1 MPKKPEP
8 LLPILRSNKV
18 QITIFPNDG
27 TPRRPPFVAS
37 FETKTEKDKLDPC
50 MNQLLAWQFGRL
62 YDSER
67 QAYVKNDDYKQTRQI
82 PNDYGW
88 WLKKRS
94 HVIDRRALYTQRH
107 LRGKAADAV
116 IPNLHLSAFA
126 VPKLT
131 RPLRIMPPVKLK
143 PSRKRKRGR
152 GFGRARLRESE
163 IEEIN
168 KKYNQQ
174 FEDIK

>member
-1 MPKKPEP
+1 MPKKVEP

-37 FETKTEKDKLDPC
+37 FESTKDKLNPC
-50 MNQLLAWQFGRL
+50 MDQLLAWQFGRL
-62 YDSER
+62 YESER
-67 QAYVKNDDYKQTRQI
+67 QAYIKNDEYRKTRQI
-82 PNDYGW
+82 PNDYEW

-94 HVIDRRALYTQRH
+94 HVIDRRALFTQRH
-107 LRGKAADAV
+107 LRGRAADAV

-131 RPLRIMPPVKLK
+131 RPLRIIPPVKLK
-143 PSRKRKRGR
+143 TARKRRRAKA
-152 GFGRARLRESE
+152 FGRANLRKLQL
-163 IEEIN
+163 EEIN
-168 KKYNQQ
+168 KKYNEQS
-174 FEDIK
+174 